1 METASVNPPIE
12 TLSFEKVWFLIQE
25 TNKQMKET
33 DKKLQEGEHKFQD
46 FVAESRRIE
55 RRMAKEMKALN
66 ALFTGHWGALIES
79 LVDGKIVQILQERG
93 IDVKLTYQNIKDED
107 GRIEFDIVAANGS
120 DIVVVEVKTKFKLE
134 DLEYFSEKL
143 PKFKEL
149 SDAYIGKRI
158 YGAIAFLKTEQ
169 GIINKAEKLGLFIIR
184 ASGDSAKIINKAV
197 FEPKAW

>member
-1 METASVNPPIE
+1 METTSVNLPIE

-33 DKKLQEGEHKFQD
+33 DIQIQETNKQMKEGDQKFQD

-66 ALFTGHWGALIES
+66 TLFTGHWGALIES

-107 GRIEFDIVAANGS
+107 GRMEFDIVAANGS

-134 DLEYFSEKL
+134 DLEYFAKNYRNL
-143 PKFKEL
+143 
-149 SDAYIGKRI
+149 RI
-158 YGAIAFLKTEQ
+158 YLTHIPANEFMAQSHF
-169 GIINKAEKLGLFIIR
+169 
-184 ASGDSAKIINKAV
+184 
-197 FEPKAW
+197 